1 MANKNKLAELL
12 KARNPLSQTREAVKP
27 VNMYT
32 NPQVDI
38 EATPDQP
45 STESTQV
52 DKPTSTQ
59 VHKEV
64 SSQTDKPVSSEA
76 SKTTTPLV
84 VKYTTHLKPETI
96 KAVKM
101 LAVTTDRKDYE
112 IVEEAVEAYLKE
124 KGDTHN

>member
-1 MANKNKLAELL
+1 MANKNKLADLL
-12 KARNPLSQTREAVKP
+12 KARNPLSQQREAVKP

-32 NPQVDI
+32 
-38 EATPDQP
+38 
-45 STESTQV
+45 STQV
-52 DKPTSTQ
+52 DNEAKQPTESTESVQVDKPESTQ

-64 SSQTDKPVSSEA
+64 TPQT
-76 SKTTTPLV
+76 SKEVKPLV

-96 KAVKM
+96 KAIK
-101 LAVTTDRKDYE
+101 LHAVTTDRKDYE